1 MAANMIL
8 PAEPI
13 VFYTVSPPPAAPPAA
28 PAMCLP
34 PPQALFP
41 LVGTAVSPFCL
52 SAGVVDLSLSYE
64 LAFTHLLQI
73 CLVCSLLNI
82 CGVLCILK

>member
-1 MAANMIL
+1 MMATNMIL

-28 PAMCLP
+28 PTMCLP

-41 LVGTAVSPFCL
+41 LVGTAFLSSVLAALVPRDVSV
-52 SAGVVDLSLSYE
+52 GVADVFTSL
-64 LAFTHLLQI
+64 ATHVYMLFA
-73 CLVCSLLNI
+73 
-82 CGVLCILK
+82 